1 MQGDAT
7 MQVVAVLTAVGLVL
21 ASRHLPRWWAD
32 RSERER
38 RPARRARMLVTAA
51 ALTAVGA
58 MVVVMAAGSGSS
70 SATGDDPGATNGP
83 DGREGPGELATD
95 RPVPTP
101 PASPQTGTGGS

>member
-1 MQGDAT
+1 MVQGDVT
-7 MQVVAVLTAVGLVL
+7 MLVVAVLAAVGLVL

-51 ALTAVGA
+51 ALTAGGA
-58 MVVVMAAGSGSS
+58 MVVVMAAGSTDAGE
-70 SATGDDPGATNGP
+70 GDDPGASADT
-83 DGREGPGELATD
+83 DGRERPGDLATSS
-95 RPVPTP
+95 PVPAP

>member
-1 MQGDAT
+1 MT
-7 MQVVAVLTAVGLVL
+7 IQVVAVLAAVGLVV

-38 RPARRARMLVTAA
+38 RPARRARMLATAA

-58 MVVVMAAGSGSS
+58 MVAVMAAGSTNAGE
-70 SATGDDPGATNGP
+70 GDDPGASADTEGRERPGDLATNGP
-83 DGREGPGELATD
+83 
-95 RPVPTP
+95 VPAA